1 MRLNF
6 PLLGFALVLLAA
18 GCGSR
23 TKIIDA
29 NVDLHLSGN
38 WNDSDSRAVAENL
51 AHSVATAPWV
61 AAFTQEHGQSPVLR
75 IGRIRVRTRAL
86 DDVVD
91 PAIFAADI
99 ERALIASGLVRVVA
113 NRSEAAMQAEERSD
127 AVAHAAQAPAVH
139 ATLAPDVILSGTLLT
154 QDDRVLDRGI
164 GGGTY
169 KQVKFYQL
177 DLAIADIT
185 TTEILWRGSVERK
198 KLITQSTLGW

>member
-1 MRLNF
+1 MSRRREW
-6 PLLGFALVLLAA
+6 LLLAVVLLAV

-23 TKIIDA
+23 TDIVDSS
-29 NVDLHLSGN
+29 VDLHLSGN
-38 WNDSDSRAVAENL
+38 WNDSDSRVVAENL
-51 AHSVATAPWV
+51 AKTVATAPWV
-61 AAFTQEHGQSPVLR
+61 VAFTEEHGRPPVLR

-113 NRSEAAMQAEERSD
+113 NRGEAAIQRSERSD
-127 AVAHAAQAPAVH
+127 AVAHAAQAPAQH
-139 ATLAPDVILSGTLLT
+139 ATLAPDVVLSGTLLT
-154 QDDRVLDRGI
+154 QDDQVLDRGV

-177 DLAIADIT
+177 DLAVADIT
-185 TTEILWRGSVERK
+185 TTEILWRGAVERK
-198 KLITQSTLGW
+198 KLISQSTLGW